1 MVFLLIDS
9 YTHILSDYHNVFL
22 WQKFHLGVL
31 VCVCVH
37 VDEGLGEGGGG
48 GGSCKVICLGK

>member
-48 GGSCKVICLGK
+48 GVVVR